1 MKVKKVLK
9 AGICSLCTVA
19 VVAGSIPAIP
29 AMQAEAE
36 SGVTVEDFGNVL
48 NIFADPGDNIYGLH
62 TATNYSGTN
71 NYNNFSDMGAWH
83 GYYLHDLEATDL
95 YGGFAGPV
103 IIGEEYPVNLSDAIS
118 KIVVSDK
125 DGNVYD
131 LTTSKVD
138 AVYYPGR
145 LVQSYEFDEFI
156 LKLELI
162 MGTNR
167 SAVIKTSIE
176 NKTENALELQ
186 LKWEGTIFS
195 RFQGR
200 YDLGAT
206 LEASEDGV
214 DVRFSDVRYTWNL
227 FTTQENKFQ
236 IAFDQPVTTVVSE
249 DLLSYETTM
258 NDPVSIA
265 AGDTFTTWSTQSFTF
280 TDEEA
285 AAEEEKIAD
294 MLANGETYF
303 EENNERW
310 QGYLDNVLADVEPIG
325 KEYQNVAVKSIET
338 IATNWRSA
346 AGALKH
352 DGIIP
357 SMSYQW
363 FIGLWAWDTWK
374 GAIGASLFDGELA
387 QDSVR
392 AIFDYQITEDD
403 ELRPQDAGAIVDCI
417 FYNQSEARGGEGGNW
432 NERNSKPP
440 LAAWSVYNIYQKTQD
455 VEFLKEMYPK
465 LVAYHNWWYTNRDVD
480 HNGVAEYGAMV
491 DDAHYQWVEN
501 EDGEYE
507 IATDEDGNKLFDS
520 EAIIEAAAWESGM
533 DNATRFDV
541 EGNGPDDVGV
551 LVYENKNE
559 DGEVVGYS
567 INQESVDLNA
577 YLYAEKGF
585 LKSIADILGYTEDA
599 QKYEEEAKVLME
611 YVNENMYDAKTG
623 FYYDLQ
629 TNEDGSVKKL
639 LVNRGKGTEGWI
651 PLWAN
656 MATQE
661 IADRVVENMVDED
674 KFNLTVP
681 FPTASKDND
690 KFDPSRYWRGPVW
703 LDQAMFGVEA
713 MQNYGYLDEAREMTY
728 KLFENTEGLMGDGPI
743 RENYNPE
750 TGEGLHTTNFTWSAA
765 AYASLFRNTLAG
777 DATTSQT
784 AFPIPELTFEES
796 VKFALRSLYETWV
809 DEDLSVYTKESADQM
824 REALAKAEAALADEE
839 ATQSEVDEA
848 VTALVKAI
856 GGMEYGVQ
864 KPHLQ
869 VAIDAAEQ
877 ILALSE
883 NYEETEALAAAVEA
897 GKAVLNN
904 ADASQ
909 EEVNDAANTVLN
921 ELFKMAKKADISSL
935 ESLIEAAKGLL
946 EKNYTSDTLAN
957 LRSSIEAAEAV
968 VADQNRGE
976 DDIRDAYAGL
986 VQAIMNLEMKGNK
999 AALEAMLAKANEILA
1014 NADAYVAKSIEGLA
1028 DAVQEAQ
1035 AVYNDADAVQSE
1047 VNEAVQALTMKV
1059 TEARLLGDVDGNGT
1073 VTTDDSAKLLKANA
1087 ELTTLSAEAEAS
1099 ADVNGDG
1106 VVDTKDAARLLQ
1118 YTAEKI
1124 AKF

>member
-1 MKVKKVLK
+1 MKMKKVWK

-29 AMQAEAE
+29 AMEA
-36 SGVTVEDFGNVL
+36 SAQGGASVEDFGNVL
-48 NIFADPGDNIYGLH
+48 NIFADPGDNIYGLNM
-62 TATNYSGTN
+62 ATNYSGTN

-103 IIGEEYPVNLSDAIS
+103 VIGEEYPVNLSDAIS

-131 LTTSKVD
+131 LATSQVD

-145 LVQSYEFDEFI
+145 LVQSYEFDAFI

-176 NKTENALELQ
+176 NKTEDALELQ

-227 FTTQENKFQ
+227 FTTPENKFQ
-236 IAFDQPVTTVVSE
+236 IAFDKPVTTVVSE

-258 NDPVSIA
+258 DEPVSIA

-285 AAEEEKIAD
+285 AAEEGKIAD
-294 MLANGETYF
+294 MLVNGETYF

-310 QGYLDNVLADVEPIG
+310 QGYLDNALSDTDPVG
-325 KEYQNVAVKSIET
+325 KEYQNAAVKSVET

-387 QDSVR
+387 QNSVR

-403 ELRPQDAGAIVDCI
+403 ELRPQDEGAIVDCI
-417 FYNQSEARGGEGGNW
+417 FYNQSEARGGDGGNW

-440 LAAWSVYNIYQKTQD
+440 LAAWSVYNIYQKTHD
-455 VEFLKEMYPK
+455 VEFLRELYPK

-501 EDGEYE
+501 ADGEYE
-507 IATDEDGNKLFDS
+507 IATDADGNKLFDS

-541 EGNGPDDVGV
+541 EGNGPDDIGV
-551 LVYENKNE
+551 LVYENKND
-559 DGEVVGYS
+559 DGEVVGYT

-585 LKSIADILGYTEDA
+585 LKSMADILGYSQDA
-599 QKYEEEAKVLME
+599 KKYEQEAEELLA
-611 YVNENMYDAKTG
+611 YVNENMYDEETG

-661 IADRVVENMVDED
+661 IADRVVENMVDEN
-674 KFNLTVP
+674 KFNLYVP

-690 KFDPSRYWRGPVW
+690 KFEPSRYWRGPVW

-713 MQNYGYLDEAREMTY
+713 MQNYGYLEEAREMTY
-728 KLFENTEGLMGDGPI
+728 KLFDNTEGLLGDGPI

-750 TGEGLHTTNFTWSAA
+750 TGEGLHTTNFSWSAA
-765 AYASLFRNTLAG
+765 AFAVLFRNTLG
-777 DATTSQT
+777 GNRTTSQT
-784 AFPIPELTFEES
+784 ALPKPDASLGESIKLTL
-796 VKFALRSLYETWV
+796 KSLYEVWAA
-809 DEDLSVYTKESADQM
+809 EDLSAYTQESAERM
-824 REALAKAEAALADEE
+824 EAALKAAYDVLADDG
-839 ATQSEVDEA
+839 ATQSEVDQA
-848 VTALVKAI
+848 VTDLVKAI
-856 GGMEYGVQ
+856 GAMEYGVQ
-864 KPHLQ
+864 KLHLE
-869 VAIDAAEQ
+869 VALDAAGQ

-897 GKAVLNN
+897 GKAVLAK
-904 ADASQ
+904 ADATQ
-909 EEVNDAANTVLN
+909 EEVDNAANAVLD
-921 ELFKMAKKADISSL
+921 ELFKMAKKADIASL
-935 ESLIEAAKGLL
+935 ESLIQAAEGLL
-946 EKNYTSDTLAN
+946 EKNYTSETLDGLKGA
-957 LRSSIEAAEAV
+957 IEAAKAV
-968 VADQNRGE
+968 VADQNR
-976 DDIRDAYAGL
+976 DDQDIADAYAGL

-999 AALEAMLAKANEILA
+999 AALESILAKANEVLA
-1014 NADAYVAKSIEGLA
+1014 NGDAYVAGSIEGLA
-1028 DAVQEAQ
+1028 EAVQAAQ
-1035 AVYNDADAVQSE
+1035 AVYDDADAVQSE

-1059 TEARLLGDVDGNGT
+1059 AEARLLGDVNGDGA
-1073 VTTDDSAKLLKANA
+1073 VTTSDSASLLRANA
-1087 ELTTLSAEAEAS
+1087 ELTTLSAEDAES

-1106 VVDTKDAARLLQ
+1106 VVDTKDAALLLQ

-1124 AKF
+1124 EKF